1 MSQEGRWYRAQ
12 RRKEGEAPD
21 RTRRSQEPE
30 QSKLPFKAAVGGRR
44 GGEKADTGVGAV
56 KVVSEVSEQL
66 GRGFCENR
74 AGRG

>member
-1 MSQEGRWYRAQ
+1 M
-12 RRKEGEAPD
+12 
-21 RTRRSQEPE
+21 
-30 QSKLPFKAAVGGRR
+30 
-44 GGEKADTGVGAV
+44 GEKADTGVGAV